1 MGRSK
6 IVGALPRMPLQ
17 VLKYVISI
25 AEHGSTLAA
34 AHDVHLTSS
43 ALSRQ
48 VAQLEHELGVTLF
61 ERHSRGMR
69 PTSAGEVF
77 IEAARHVL
85 RRMDRL
91 AADLDDVHALK
102 RGHVSVYAS
111 EALVPDYLM
120 PRISAMARSFP
131 NIKTDIVVASGR
143 QAERAL
149 LEERA
154 DLAVVFNAPSHSEL
168 EIVAEH
174 RSRLVAIVS
183 REHEMAARGTVAG
196 VDLLD
201 GACLALPPRSYA
213 TRVAFDAL
221 LPPEKGGIVPHL
233 TVNSIAAL
241 KLYARSGAGAA
252 IVPAFAISGENAD
265 EALVALELEGAEHN
279 GTRVCLCRHSNRQL
293 SAAANYML
301 DELAASFPQNAEAR

>member
-6 IVGALPRMPLQ
+6 IIGALPRMPLQ

-25 AEHGSTLAA
+25 SEYGSTLAA

-48 VAQLEHELGVTLF
+48 VAQLEHELGVSLF

-77 IEAARHVL
+77 IEAARQVL
-85 RRMDRL
+85 RRMDQL
-91 AADLDDVHALK
+91 AADLDDVHSLK
-102 RGHVSVYAS
+102 RGHVTIYAS
-111 EALVPDYLM
+111 EALVPDYLI
-120 PRISAMARSFP
+120 PRISVMARTYP
-131 NIKTDIVVASGR
+131 NIKADIVVASGR

-154 DLAVVFNAPSHSEL
+154 DLAVVFSAASHSEL

-174 RSRLVAIVS
+174 RSQVVAIVS
-183 REHEMAARGTVAG
+183 HEHDLAAHGAVAA

-201 GACLALPPRSYA
+201 GMCLALPPRNYA
-213 TRVAFDAL
+213 TRLAFDAL
-221 LPPEKGGIVPHL
+221 LPPEKAGIVPHL

-241 KLYARSGAGAA
+241 KLYARSGAGVAV
-252 IVPAFAISGENAD
+252 VPSFAVSGENVDA
-265 EALVALELEGAEHN
+265 ALVTLELEGAERN

-293 SAAANYML
+293 SAAAIYVL
-301 DELAASFPQNAEAR
+301 EDIAAAFPRLAELL